1 MFPDRRENLC
11 MVMVV
16 GWGEES
22 SREAAGIEA
31 AAVQPGSKTRELLGR
46 AFYGGT

>member
-16 GWGEES
+16 GWREES

-31 AAVQPGSKTRELLGR
+31 AAVHPGRKTRKNTG
-46 AFYGGT
+46 AAW